1 MKTTDWTAQIERAAE
16 RLRGVARCTPV
27 LSNRELDSVI
37 GAGVVC
43 KDEGR
48 QVTGSFKLRGAWNA
62 LAAHPPAAL
71 SHGVVTYSSGNFGR
85 ALAYAAHRYNTRCL
99 VLAPRDGSAEKLAA
113 IRRAGADVLL
123 YDPHTEDRQL
133 LAENQARE
141 HGLALIPPFD
151 DPHVIA
157 GQGTVARELLGQA
170 PTPDVL
176 IAPVSGGGLLAGCA
190 LAAHGGAN
198 NRHIKV
204 IGVEPA
210 TMPRASLS
218 LSTGARETVP
228 PRPTIADALKVTQL
242 GAVTFPVI
250 ERHVEEI
257 VTVND
262 DELVDAM
269 ALAHRYLGA
278 RCEPAGAA
286 GLAALLAGRIDT
298 HSRRIGVIL
307 SGANI
312 SPHRFDKFMYTTDSV
327 PTQRCA

>member
-1 MKTTDWTAQIERAAE
+1 MKTADWTTQIERAAE
-16 RLRGVARCTPV
+16 RLRGVARCTPA
-27 LSNRELDSVI
+27 LSNRELDSAI
-37 GAGVVC
+37 GAEVVC

-62 LAAHPPAAL
+62 LAAHSPAAL
-71 SHGVVTYSSGNFGR
+71 RHGVVTYSSGNFGR

-113 IRRAGADVLL
+113 IRRAGAEVLL
-123 YDPHTEDRQL
+123 YDRHTEDRQL
-133 LAENQARE
+133 LAETQARE
-141 HGLALIPPFD
+141 QGLTLIPPFD

-170 PTPDVL
+170 PIPHVL

-190 LAAHGGAN
+190 LAAHSAN
-198 NRHIKV
+198 NRRIKV
-204 IGVEPA
+204 IGVEPT

-218 LSTGARETVP
+218 LSTGTRETVP

-250 ERHVEEI
+250 KRHVEEI

-262 DELVDAM
+262 DELIDAM
-269 ALAHRYLGA
+269 ALARRYLRT

-286 GLAALLAGRIDT
+286 GLAALLAGRAET
-298 HSRRIGVIL
+298 HGRRIGVIL

-312 SPHRFDKFMYTTDSV
+312 SPRRFDDLMHTARSM
-327 PTQRCA
+327 PPLQCR